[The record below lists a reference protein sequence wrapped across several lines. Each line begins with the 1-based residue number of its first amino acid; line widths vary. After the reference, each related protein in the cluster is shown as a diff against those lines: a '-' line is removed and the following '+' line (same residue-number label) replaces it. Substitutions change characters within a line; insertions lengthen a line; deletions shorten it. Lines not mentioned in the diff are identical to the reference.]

1 MIADMTTLIS
11 GIIDSIET
19 LISPVAGETST
30 TTVAYVALLAMP
42 VLAGVV
48 AFTRRLVKRA
58 KN

>member
-11 GIIDSIET
+11 GIITAIET
-19 LISPVAGETST
+19 LISPEADGTN
-30 TTVAYVALLAMP
+30 TVAYIALLAMP

-48 AFTRRLVKRA
+48 VFARRLVKRA